1 MNELKWKVL
10 RMLCFMV
17 EIILLIMFL
26 LILLFNLEFLIALD
40 ILFFMFLLPFTW
52 RESLKAIQCPV
63 RAKKLQELI
72 LLTGA
77 GVLIASI
84 SFFMNISNFR

>member
-26 LILLFNLEFLIALD
+26 LILLFNLQFLIALD
-40 ILFFMFLLPFTW
+40 ILFFLFLLPFTW
-52 RESLKAIQCPV
+52 RESLKTIWCPV